1 MGAHGGRHDAARK
14 EQLIN
19 AFMGSEFRA
28 LLQLV
33 VDILL
38 RTAGVI
44 HPDHARIALGHFLK
58 SASGQRSS

>member
-44 HPDHARIALGHFLK
+44 HPDMTIDPGAVLFDIDPDPA
-58 SASGQRSS
+58 